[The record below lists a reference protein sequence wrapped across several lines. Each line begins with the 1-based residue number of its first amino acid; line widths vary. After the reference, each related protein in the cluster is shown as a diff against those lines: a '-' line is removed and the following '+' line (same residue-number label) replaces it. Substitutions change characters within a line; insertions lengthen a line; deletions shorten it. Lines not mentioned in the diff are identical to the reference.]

1 MVPTPGHT
9 FYFFQG
15 CMMFAQMDVLDG
27 GRFYSLMFEFKETG
41 SLNDMYDL
49 IGIEDKNFIMNSG
62 SYFII
67 TLFIVL
73 LRVSKQGL
81 H

>member
-1 MVPTPGHT
+1 
-9 FYFFQG
+9 
-15 CMMFAQMDVLDG
+15 MMFAQMDVLDG

-41 SLNDMYDL
+41 SLNDNYDL

-67 TLFIVL
+67 ILIIVL
-73 LRVSKQGL
+73 LRFS
-81 H
+81 